1 VESPVHVACAARLTA
16 PPAPVKTAS
25 GRRIRM
31 PSPSFVASALYKHAE
46 DHYTDGGWDVIVE
59 CWTLEMIDEQLTKY
73 GICTFPDAVKFF
85 GEGVVAVWADQQA
98 DAINS
103 AF

>member
-1 VESPVHVACAARLTA
+1 MSDTFLA
-16 PPAPVKTAS
+16 PA
-25 GRRIRM
+25 I
-31 PSPSFVASALYKHAE
+31 YKYAE

-59 CWTLEMIDEQLTKY
+59 CWTLDMIEEYLIKR
-73 GICTFPDAVKFF
+73 GVRTFAEAIAAMKDLVD
-85 GEGVVAVWADQQA
+85 VWADQQA

>member
-1 VESPVHVACAARLTA
+1 VSDLLTVPLERA
-16 PPAPVKTAS
+16 KSAN
-25 GRRIRM
+25 GRRIKVSDTFLA
-31 PSPSFVASALYKHAE
+31 PAIYKHAE

-59 CWTLEMIDEQLTKY
+59 CWDLDMIEKVIEERGARTFADALEIFQSLAD
-73 GICTFPDAVKFF
+73 I
-85 GEGVVAVWADQQA
+85 WADQQA

>member
-1 VESPVHVACAARLTA
+1 MSDTFLA
-16 PPAPVKTAS
+16 PA
-25 GRRIRM
+25 I
-31 PSPSFVASALYKHAE
+31 YKYAE

-59 CWTLEMIDEQLTKY
+59 CWTLDMIEDYIIEA
-73 GICTFPDAVKFF
+73 GVCTFADAVKLF
-85 GEGVVAVWADQQA
+85 GDGVVAIWADQQA

>member
-1 VESPVHVACAARLTA
+1 MSDTFLA
-16 PPAPVKTAS
+16 PA
-25 GRRIRM
+25 I
-31 PSPSFVASALYKHAE
+31 YKWAE

-59 CWTLEMIDEQLTKY
+59 CWTLDQIEAYIVEAGVT
-73 GICTFPDAVKFF
+73 TFADAVKLF
-85 GEGVVAVWADQQA
+85 GEGVVAIWADQQA

>member
-1 VESPVHVACAARLTA
+1 MSN
-16 PPAPVKTAS
+16 
-25 GRRIRM
+25 
-31 PSPSFVASALYKHAE
+31 PSFVASALYKHAE

-59 CWTLEMIDEQLTKY
+59 CWTLEMIDDYLVEA
-73 GICTFPDAVKFF
+73 GVCTFPDAVKLF
-85 GEGVVAVWADQQA
+85 GEGVVAIWADQQA